1 MSHISGGT
9 IPGGRC
15 RATRNS
21 SGNGRTPATARTATP
36 AAAET
41 RKCTGAPATAGR
53 SRRRFLWRDA
63 RPRRPFLDRGGST
76 KSSSAIR
83 YAQGAWTKRTPQM
96 TPKQAYRMGFRH
108 ITDLAEINRIA
119 DIFLEDELDDR
130 AQRLIEAWREGAIAA
145 AAMLEKQRS
154 TIQ

>member
-1 MSHISGGT
+1 
-9 IPGGRC
+9 
-15 RATRNS
+15 
-21 SGNGRTPATARTATP
+21 
-36 AAAET
+36 
-41 RKCTGAPATAGR
+41 
-53 SRRRFLWRDA
+53 
-63 RPRRPFLDRGGST
+63 
-76 KSSSAIR
+76 
-83 YAQGAWTKRTPQM
+83 M

-119 DIFLEDELDDR
+119 DTFLEDDDR

>member
-1 MSHISGGT
+1 MH
-9 IPGGRC
+9 R
-15 RATRNS
+15 RARD
-21 SGNGRTPATARTATP
+21 RRPVPVPFPLAREA
-36 AAAET
+36 
-41 RKCTGAPATAGR
+41 
-53 SRRRFLWRDA
+53 RR
-63 RPRRPFLDRGGST
+63 RRPFLDRGRINQIFIGHPVCSE
-76 KSSSAIR
+76 R
-83 YAQGAWTKRTPQM
+83 MDERTPQM

>member
-1 MSHISGGT
+1 MH
-9 IPGGRC
+9 R
-15 RATRNS
+15 RARD
-21 SGNGRTPATARTATP
+21 RRPVPAPFPLA
-36 AAAET
+36 
-41 RKCTGAPATAGR
+41 GSAPATTLSR
-53 SRRRFLWRDA
+53 SRGINQIFIGHPVCSGRMDE
-63 RPRRPFLDRGGST
+63 
-76 KSSSAIR
+76 
-83 YAQGAWTKRTPQM
+83 RTPQM

>member
-1 MSHISGGT
+1 MSRISGGT
-9 IPGGRC
+9 IPTGWC
-15 RATRNS
+15 RATRNF
-21 SGNGRTPATARTATP
+21 SGNGRTPATAGMATP

-41 RKCTGAPATAGR
+41 AHPCCDQGIASKPERRGKHAGSTLSIPPIRGR
-53 SRRRFLWRDA
+53 S
-63 RPRRPFLDRGGST
+63 T
-76 KSSSAIR
+76 NSSSAVR
-83 YAQGAWTKRTPQM
+83 YARGTWNKRTRKM

-119 DIFLEDELDDR
+119 DTFLEDELDDR